1 MVEQKLIDGIKA
13 AREKL
18 EPATLGV
25 GWGFSQANINR
36 RAVDVDGKASLGL
49 NPDGPVD
56 RRIGLMR
63 IDKQNG
69 SPLALIANYPN
80 SWHGAGLSESND

>member
-1 MVEQKLIDGIKA
+1 MPERYKQPIASDYTEFVVQKLVQGIEE
-13 AREKL
+13 ARGNL

-36 RAVDVDGKASLGL
+36 RAIDVDGKASLGL

-56 RRIGLMR
+56 RRIG
-63 IDKQNG
+63 
-69 SPLALIANYPN
+69 
-80 SWHGAGLSESND
+80 